1 MLKEIRC
8 DLFKESGKVRP
19 PIIFNKG
26 LNIILGSVP
35 GKAGSIGKSTLLLI
49 VDFVFGGN
57 TYKKSDAVSQLGDHT
72 IFFKFT
78 FENSDYYFARNT
90 SDNVVARCDEKYNI
104 LDVIEL
110 SNFTGWLSQKYG
122 MNLPGIQFRNT
133 ISRFFRIYG
142 KNNFNEQRPLQVRG
156 GSESQKDAIH
166 ILVALFNLYSSIL
179 VFEEQLKLAD
189 DKITAFRE
197 ARRYQFIPTAV
208 DGMKKYEENIEA
220 IASLKRK
227 KNELIN
233 SENKTVNA
241 KDVEAVSFRND
252 LERQVQDLRKVI
264 RNYEDELHLLK
275 LNIQQGIYPTEAD
288 LSSLKEFFPNVN
300 LKRLIDIETFHNKI
314 QVILKEELN
323 LAVAKVEEEIAP
335 LKKQEENLLKEIDSI
350 HPSQIFTSEFLDAY
364 TKIDREINKLE
375 DENNAFETRNKL
387 QEEKSRANARYQEQM
402 KSVLSQIEKTIND
415 EMEKISD
422 FVTNGE
428 YNAPKL
434 TINKYDS
441 YDFETP
447 KDDGTGT
454 NNRGLII
461 YDIAILNTTVLP
473 AIAHDSLLFDSMS
486 RPDLSKIIEIYSKE
500 DEKQIFVSL
509 DKTNTCSK
517 KTQDIITDKT
527 VIKLD
532 NDEFCLFGE
541 KWSKKEKK

>member
-8 DLFKESGKVRP
+8 NLFKQSGKVRP
-19 PIIFNKG
+19 PIVFNKG

-35 GKAGSIGKSTLLLI
+35 GKAGSIGKSTMLLI
-49 VDFVFGGN
+49 IDFVFGGN

-78 FENSDYYFARNT
+78 FGNSDYHFARNT
-90 SDNVVARCDEKYNI
+90 SDNIVARCDEKYNI
-104 LDVIEL
+104 LDSIEL
-110 SNFTGWLSQKYG
+110 NDFTNWLSQKYG
-122 MNLPGIQFRNT
+122 MNLPGVQFRNT

-189 DKITAFRE
+189 EKITAFRE

-208 DGMKKYEENIEA
+208 DGMKKYEENIES

-227 KNELIN
+227 KHELIS
-233 SENKTVNA
+233 SENKSVNE
-241 KDVEAVSFRND
+241 KDVEAVNHRND
-252 LERQVQDLRKVI
+252 LERQLQDLRRVI
-264 RNYEDELHLLK
+264 RSYEDELHLLK
-275 LNIQQGIYPTEAD
+275 LNVQQGIYPTEAD
-288 LSSLKEFFPNVN
+288 LNSLQEFFPDVN
-300 LKRLIDIETFHNKI
+300 LKKLIEIETFHNKI
-314 QVILKEELN
+314 QVILMEELD
-323 LAVAKVEEEIAP
+323 VAITKVEEAITP
-335 LKKQEENLLKEIDSI
+335 LKDQEKNLLRDMDSI
-350 HPSQIFTSEFLDAY
+350 KPSQFFTNEFLDAY
-364 TKIDREINKLE
+364 TKIDREINKLQ
-375 DENNAFETRNKL
+375 DENSAFETRNQL
-387 QEEKSRANARYQEQM
+387 QEEKRRANARYQEQM
-402 KSVLSQIEKTIND
+402 KSVLDKIENTINE

-422 FVTNGE
+422 IVTNDE
-428 YNAPKL
+428 YNAPKM

-441 YDFETP
+441 YNFETP

-486 RPDLSKIIEIYSKE
+486 RPDLSKIIEIYSRE
-500 DEKQIFVSL
+500 NEKQIFVSL

-517 KTQDIITDKT
+517 KAQEIIANNT

-532 NDEFCLFGE
+532 NDESCLFGA
-541 KWSKKEKK
+541 KWSKKERK

>member
-8 DLFKESGKVRP
+8 ELFKESGKLRP
-19 PIIFNKG
+19 SIVFNKG

-35 GKAGSIGKSTLLLI
+35 GKAGSIGKSTMLLI
-49 VDFVFGGN
+49 IDFVFGGN
-57 TYKKSDAVSQLGDHT
+57 TYKKSDAVSQLGNHT
-72 IFFKFT
+72 IYFKFT
-78 FENSDYYFARNT
+78 FKNSDYYFARNT
-90 SDNVVARCDEKYNI
+90 SDNVVARCDEKYNM
-104 LDVIEL
+104 LDFIEL
-110 SNFTGWLSQKYG
+110 SDFTGWLSQKYG

-189 DKITAFRE
+189 EKITAFRE

-208 DGMKKYEENIEA
+208 DGMKKYEENIES

-227 KNELIN
+227 KHELIS
-233 SENKTVNA
+233 SENKSVNE
-241 KDVEAVSFRND
+241 KDVEAVNHRND
-252 LERQVQDLRKVI
+252 LERQVQDLRRVI
-264 RNYEDELHLLK
+264 RSYEDELHLLK
-275 LNIQQGIYPTEAD
+275 LNVQQGIYPTEAD
-288 LSSLKEFFPNVN
+288 LNSLQEFFPNVN
-300 LKRLIDIETFHNKI
+300 LKRLIEIETFHNKI
-314 QVILKEELN
+314 QVILKEELDM
-323 LAVAKVEEEIAP
+323 AVSKVEEAIKP
-335 LKKQEENLLKEIDSI
+335 LKTHEKILLKNISSI
-350 HPSQIFTSEFLDAY
+350 QPSQFFTNEFLDAY
-364 TKIDREINKLE
+364 TKIDREINKLQ
-375 DENNAFETRNKL
+375 DENNAFETRNQL
-387 QEEKSRANARYQEQM
+387 QEEKRRANARYQEQM
-402 KSVLSQIEKTIND
+402 KSVLHQIEETINE
-415 EMEKISD
+415 EMETISD

-441 YDFETP
+441 YNFETP

-461 YDIAILNTTVLP
+461 YDIAVLNTTVLP

-486 RPDLSKIIEIYSKE
+486 RPDLSRLIEVYNE
-500 DEKQIFVSL
+500 ENEKQIFISI
-509 DKTNTCSK
+509 DKTNACSK
-517 KTQDIITDKT
+517 QAQDIITDKM

-532 NDEFCLFGE
+532 NNEFCLFGE